1 MENNFYTY
9 WFLYREYFEGRGFFF
24 DWRQENLK
32 YTINPEEAARWYNRT
47 KEASKKVEMVRY
59 WDRKVSVLLPLDTT
73 EYHSASWMPDWVD
86 VDTNFDLFIASGAL
100 PPKTEQVLQRFMK
113 DYVLGTNG
121 FFYKQKRES
130 TMSNSNLFALQ
141 CMKDV
146 ILWII
151 RLSPLQI
158 PVGKDDENKLAT
170 KYMEWDLGED
180 IEVEYEVQWEKKRTT
195 CFGIYSPKVIQAMYP
210 ESDFNGHPLQR
221 WQRESKLYGW
231 EITYIVWPRWWGKSM
246 SESADGA
253 VYLLKEVTSRDE
265 KVQEFSIQYHGLS
278 QMGNQPYIN
287 YIRNGYRNLIDL
299 DNFCRFDTKLQQ
311 ISILDWNKK
320 RTIDFMT
327 TGQTDPARGRRSR
340 NIKVDEAD
348 YMDWKTVQTVVGA
361 NPNAT
366 ITMISTISVD
376 SKAWEFYKRWKDAFI
391 KMKEYEPIDALIDDI
406 RHKYGF
412 DRARS
417 RKDYFDMIEKWV
429 FDRAR
434 REFFDRRP
442 VVALHYT
449 IDDLESMSQQ
459 EKNAMISKSIEAW
472 WEDYMLAELYWEYSG
487 TDILFPMEWKIAT
500 QMPHTYDQ
508 VILWYDE
515 ADDFDYPG
523 LCAIGIVWDDIY
535 VDATWRLPSD
545 IESRVKQLKDTVAY
559 YKSRAT
565 SQRVPFVIDITRWP
579 AMGRELAMY
588 WIPQDMQIKW
598 TAWTWYNPWVIH
610 KVSKDWII
618 KTARTDFFARSNFFI
633 NPDCQWP
640 DWLVEEIE
648 NYKKSG
654 KKFLWQKK
662 KKDDQVSAMLLAMYY
677 IRYTFSRLFVSQAL
691 TQAVNYWVSQAELER
706 AKKYWTCKDERA
718 QALYELKRGF
728 F

>member
-1 MENNFYTY
+1 M
-9 WFLYREYFEGRGFFF
+9 
-24 DWRQENLK
+24 
-32 YTINPEEAARWYNRT
+32 
-47 KEASKKVEMVRY
+47 SKNIITTRY
-59 WDRKVSVLLPLDTT
+59 GDKKVSVVMPLDTT
-73 EYHSASWMPDWVD
+73 IYNTENGMPDGVEI
-86 VDTNFDLFIASGAL
+86 DTSFDLFITSGAL

-113 DYVLGTNG
+113 GYALGTNG
-121 FFYKQKRES
+121 FFYKQKRENAL
-130 TMSNSNLFALQ
+130 SNSNLFALQ

-151 RLSPLQI
+151 RLSPLKI
-158 PVGKDDENKLAT
+158 PVGKDEDNKLAT
-170 KYMEWDLGED
+170 KYMDWDLGED
-180 IEVEYEVQWEKKRTT
+180 VELEYEVQWEIKRTKA
-195 CFGIYSPKVIQAMYP
+195 FWIYSPKVIQAMYP

-265 KVQEFSIQYHGLS
+265 KVQEFSIQYHWLS

-287 YIRNGYRNLIDL
+287 YIRNWYKNLIEL

-311 ISILDWNKK
+311 ISILDWDKK

-327 TGQTDPARGRRSR
+327 TGQQDPARGRRSR

-361 NPNAT
+361 NPNAM

-376 SKAWEFYKRWKDAFI
+376 SKAWEFYKRRKDAFVR
-391 KMKEYEPIDALIDDI
+391 MKDYEPIDVLIDDI
-406 RHKYGF
+406 WCKYGF
-412 DRARS
+412 DKCKS
-417 RKDYFDMIEKWV
+417 RKDYYKMIKDWV

-459 EKNAMISKSIEAW
+459 EKEAMISKSIEAW
-472 WEDYMLAELYWEYSG
+472 WEDYMLAELYGEYSG
-487 TDILFPMEWKIAT
+487 TDILFSVEWKIAT
-500 QMPHTYDQ
+500 QMPHMFDT
-508 VILWYDE
+508 VILGYDE

-523 LCAIGIVWDDIY
+523 LCAIGIQGEDIY
-535 VDATWRLPSD
+535 VDATRRLPSD
-545 IESRVKQLKDTVAY
+545 IESRVKQLKETISY
-559 YKSRAT
+559 YKARCVN
-565 SQRVPFVIDITRWP
+565 QRVPFCIDITRWP

-598 TAWTWYNPWVIH
+598 TAWTWYNPWAIH

-691 TQAVNYWVSQAELER
+691 TQVNNYWVSQADVER
-706 AKKYWTCKDERA
+706 WKKYGTSKDERA
-718 QALYELKRGF
+718 QALYNLKRQIF
-728 F
+728 